1 MSNVEV
7 YMISELQKNIKD
19 LSEGEA
25 KSLLMQTVLYLQM
38 MKDADLISQ
47 QEIMKEL
54 CDEIMDK
61 LDPTEYSKPT

>member
-1 MSNVEV
+1 
-7 YMISELQKNIKD
+7 MISELQKNIKD

-61 LDPTEYSKPT
+61 LASNWIFQDHEKQI